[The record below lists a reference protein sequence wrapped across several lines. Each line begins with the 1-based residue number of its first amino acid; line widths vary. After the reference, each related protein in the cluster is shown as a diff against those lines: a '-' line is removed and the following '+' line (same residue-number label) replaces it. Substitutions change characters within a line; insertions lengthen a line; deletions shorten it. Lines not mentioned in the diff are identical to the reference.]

1 MTVPFAHGV
10 SPADHT
16 GSASSTLTPGAGAAA
31 DQRAQ
36 EYPVVLTIAGSDS
49 GGGAGVQAD
58 IKTIT
63 VLGGFATVAH
73 AALTAQNGAGVLGIH
88 EVPVD
93 FLLLQIKAVRD
104 GFPVKAAKTG
114 MLASVPIIEALAR
127 ELADRDFPLVID
139 PVCVSQSGFRLLR
152 EDAEGAVRR
161 LMLPLADLLTPNRPE
176 AELLAGMPIA
186 DMADAKKALDRLHGL
201 GAGAVLLKGGHF
213 EGGGESMTDWLSLPG
228 EEPVSLTHARV
239 ETGNNHGTGCTLS
252 AAIATYLAKGN
263 SLRDAV
269 VAAQDYLTRAL
280 ANSFNPGIGAGPP
293 NFLEGRGN

>member
-1 MTVPFAHGV
+1 MSGPGIAAWASA
-10 SPADHT
+10 SPAQAD
-16 GSASSTLTPGAGAAA
+16 GAADA
-31 DQRAQ
+31 RAK
-36 EYPVVLTIAGSDS
+36 EYPVVLTVAGADS

-88 EVPVD
+88 EVPID
-93 FLLLQIKAVRD
+93 FLLLQIKAVRE
-104 GFPVKAAKTG
+104 GFPIRAAKTG
-114 MLASVPIIEALAR
+114 MLSSAPIIEALAG
-127 ELADRDFPLVID
+127 ELADREFPLVVD

-152 EDAEGAVRR
+152 EEAEEAVRR

-186 DMADAKKALDRLHGL
+186 DLADAKKALARLHEL

-213 EGGGESMTDWLSLPG
+213 ESGGESMTDWLSLPG
-228 EEPVSLTHARV
+228 EEPLALSHPRV

-252 AAIATYLAKGN
+252 AAIATFLAKGHT
-263 SLRDAV
+263 LRDAV
-269 VAAQDYLTRAL
+269 TGAQEYLTRAL
-280 ANSFNPGIGAGPP
+280 AKSFNPGIGAGPP
-293 NFLEGRGN
+293 NFLEGRDL